1 MYFIIIHS
9 SNFDDFLSVNRIF
22 DKETKQV
29 DVVLLY
35 VILSLNLTKSNKMT
49 YNNTTSTCFV
59 SLSNI
64 LLTDK

>member
-35 VILSLNLTKSNKMT
+35 VILSLNLTKSNKMPIKKL
-49 YNNTTSTCFV
+49 NADSQVKLFLFMV
-59 SLSNI
+59 
-64 LLTDK
+64 